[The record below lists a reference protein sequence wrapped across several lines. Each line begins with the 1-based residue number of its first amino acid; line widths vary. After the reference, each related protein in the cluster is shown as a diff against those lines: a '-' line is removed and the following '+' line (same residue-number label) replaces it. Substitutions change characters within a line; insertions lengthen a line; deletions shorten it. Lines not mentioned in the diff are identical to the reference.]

1 MRAIFGQKNDCRMP
15 RAARRSFAL
24 RPVLC
29 ALYPEPCAPCPEPC
43 ALCSL
48 LCAPRLIGKSNFF
61 SAKPYPSADDI
72 RELRIEI
79 TAESGLFSADRD

>member
-1 MRAIFGQKNDCRMP
+1 MCRIG
-15 RAARRSFAL
+15 RDRKT
-24 RPVLC
+24 
-29 ALYPEPCAPCPEPC
+29 CAPCPEPRAFAASRVPLAASRSS

-48 LCAPRLIGKSNFF
+48 LCAPRLIGKRNFF

-79 TAESGLFSADRD
+79 ATESGLFSPDRD